1 MATSAKSAD
10 PTEDRYQSARSK
22 RSLRDSILSLSV
34 DDRHELLISLTP
46 REVEALKYDWDFW
59 AREGQLPPEGDWR
72 KWLIMTGRGWGKTRT
87 AAEYVRDLAF
97 KATAPRMGLIARTA
111 GELRSTMVEGEAGI
125 LACSPPWFYPHYEPS
140 KRRIT
145 WPNGVQAETF
155 SGDKP
160 DQLRG
165 PSHHF
170 IWADELASWRYAE
183 EAWSNAMFGCRLGD
197 AKSLI
202 TTTPRPIKQLKE
214 LLKMDGVIV
223 VTGTSY
229 ENMENLAGGYREN
242 ILTYEG
248 TRLGRQELLG
258 QLLADTPGALWTL
271 QLLDET
277 RVTELPEK
285 VEIVRTVVGVDPAV
299 TSSDESNETGIVVAS
314 RASNGH
320 AYVWN
325 DLSGRRSPD
334 GWAKVAV
341 GAYHGMSADRIIGET
356 NNGGDL
362 VEKIIRTVDPNVA
375 YRGVHASKGK
385 IARAEPV
392 AALYEQHKVHHIG
405 TFSQLEDQLT
415 TYVPGEAD
423 FSPDRMDALV
433 WAITELM
440 LKKRAGGGTVKN
452 LRFR

>member
-1 MATSAKSAD
+1 MSLSKS
-10 PTEDRYQSARSK
+10 
-22 RSLRDSILSLSV
+22 SLRNSILSLTTVERREVLS
-34 DDRHELLISLTP
+34 SLTQA
-46 REVEALKYDWDFW
+46 EAEALLYDWPFW
-59 AREGQLPPEGDWR
+59 ARDNQLPPEGDWR

-87 AAEYVRDLAF
+87 AAEYVCDLAHEG
-97 KATAPRMGLIARTA
+97 TAPRMGLIARTA
-111 GELRSTMVEGEAGI
+111 GELRSTMIEGEAGI

-170 IWADELASWRYAE
+170 IWADELASWRYAA

-214 LLKMDGVIV
+214 LLKMPGVV
-223 VTGTSY
+223 VTTGTSY
-229 ENMENLAGGYREN
+229 ENMENLAPAYREN
-242 ILTYEG
+242 VLIYEG

-258 QLLADTPGALWTL
+258 QLLTDVPGALWTL
-271 QLLDET
+271 ALLDEC
-277 RVTELPEK
+277 RVDELPK
-285 VEIVRTVVGVDPAV
+285 GIEIVRLVVAVDPAV
-299 TSSDESNETGIVVAS
+299 TSSDESDETGIVVAA
-314 RASNGH
+314 RCSNGH
-320 AYVWN
+320 AYVFD
-325 DLSGRRSPD
+325 DLSGRRTPD

-341 GAYHGMSADRIIGET
+341 GAYHGNQGDRIVGEV

-362 VEKIIRTVDPNVA
+362 VEKTIRTVDPHVS
-375 YRGVHASKGK
+375 YKGVRASKGK
-385 IARAEPV
+385 MVRAEPI
-392 AALYEQHKVHHIG
+392 AALYEQHRVHHLG
-405 TFSQLEDQLT
+405 NFAKLEDQMC

-433 WAITELM
+433 YAISELM
-440 LKKRAGGGTVKN
+440 LNRQGKGGTLKKRT
-452 LRFR
+452 R